1 MTGWSCNITFRA
13 KLYCYST
20 CACYSGLLLHQM
32 EGRWQTQKGNWIV
45 LFVLLL
51 LSQLSLHSF
60 LTKHRVL
67 EWLPYKM
74 KKCFSVAAISR
85 QKAEIGALHFGSS
98 FRITVRYILF
108 FLPALNF
115 GVLRTQFWIRIGEC
129 EVLYA
134 ERTQR
139 SDSWYLHVW
148 GPFLE
153 TWPDSTSAR
162 STAVT
167 VNERVVKGEDV
178 LPSRVEF
185 LSSHPHCSVYTV
197 QKSRNATT
205 YTRLLIRM
213 II

>member
-1 MTGWSCNITFRA
+1 MCLLFRPFVAPDGREVSKPKRKLKRTICSFILASIKFAFTPYETSNTGIIATWNEE
-13 KLYCYST
+13 
-20 CACYSGLLLHQM
+20 M
-32 EGRWQTQKGNWIV
+32 
-45 LFVLLL
+45 FV
-51 LSQLSLHSF
+51 
-60 LTKHRVL
+60 
-67 EWLPYKM
+67 
-74 KKCFSVAAISR
+74 CGSR
-85 QKAEIGALHFGSS
+85 KSSESRDRSLHFGSS
-98 FRITVRYILF
+98 FRMTVRYILF

-134 ERTQR
+134 ERMQR
-139 SDSWYLHVW
+139 SDSWYLHVWLDIW

-153 TWPDSTSAR
+153 TWPDSTSDR

-185 LSSHPHCSVYTV
+185 LSSHPYCFVYTV

-205 YTRLLIRM
+205 YTRLRIRM